1 MTVIISYQLE
11 VETFCVTQFLK
22 GVIWTMAIA
31 VSLASAFVMWAGP
44 DQRVRNVQ
52 NNKIAPQAQTVLSR
66 LDVSV
71 KMCKT
76 ERPVW

>member
-1 MTVIISYQLE
+1 
-11 VETFCVTQFLK
+11 
-22 GVIWTMAIA
+22 MAIA
-31 VSLASAFVMWAGP
+31 VNLASAFVMLAGP

-71 KMCKT
+71 TMCKT
-76 ERPVW
+76 ERPV